1 MEAKTH
7 DITSEA
13 DIRQLVDIFYGKVR
27 QDEVLSP
34 VFEPVIG
41 DSWEHHLGHMT
52 DFWSTLLLYTKKFS
66 SDPLTKHLPLVLTKA
81 HFDRWLLLFHGT
93 VDELFQGEI
102 AENAKKR
109 AYSIA
114 RIMKAVKNI
123 THEK

>member
-1 MEAKTH
+1 METQLH
-7 DITSEA
+7 DMETEA
-13 DIRQLVDIFYGKVR
+13 DVRLLVDAFYGKVR
-27 QDEVLSP
+27 QDELLAP

-41 DSWEHHLGHMT
+41 GNWDHHLARMA

-66 SDPLTKHLPLVLTKA
+66 DDPLTRHLPLVLTKA
-81 HFDRWLLLFHGT
+81 HFDRWLMLFHGT
-93 VDELFQGEI
+93 VDELFQGDI

-123 THEK
+123 NQ